1 MTTNL
6 GRRALLFGLILAFS
20 AAEGCLALDAPPA
33 LPGTDWQLLSLTSGG
48 EPIKDAEN
56 PADVQFLKSGEWSV
70 LHYGGFLQGGK
81 YSVAGDKL
89 TMNSEDGS
97 VYMDGK
103 MNYKAAEQVL
113 EINDGT
119 YLMRLRRQKAK

>member
-1 MTTNL
+1 MTRCHDDDFRIPRFGGWFDSSVL
-6 GRRALLFGLILAFS
+6 GCPGMPRPRRAA
-20 AAEGCLALDAPPA
+20 
-33 LPGTDWQLLSLTSGG
+33 G
-48 EPIKDAEN
+48 EPIRDAEN

-70 LHYGGFLQGGK
+70 LHYGGFLQCGK

-103 MNYKAAEQVL
+103 MNYKAAEQIL

-119 YLMRLRRQKAK
+119 YLMRLRRMKAK